1 MLLIE
6 ASVVMVPD
14 LQQENLK
21 INTNKSPK
29 GPKYENKT

>member
-14 LQQENLK
+14 LQQENPK
-21 INTNKSPK
+21 INTNSHSK
-29 GPKYENKT
+29 GPKYENET